1 VAITRYWSVCLAC
14 AWQPLDLNQAIRPP
28 TPYHSSI
35 PLPTSLCPYPNH
47 TMIPSPC
54 IHWCFACPLLSSL
67 ALDLIL
73 SRLVHACSFLPLP
86 LFCPDPVPSFLP
98 SSPGPLVHLRIHPTC
113 FHWCLLAPSSLALVL
128 ISSCLDHAYC
138 FLPLSS
144 FYPEPAPSLLL
155 RFVCVVVA
163 LLRSSGPSVLTI
175 SWICLADSDLCLYM
189 SLILIEC
196 AAPNNISQYLRSK
209 PSF

>member
-1 VAITRYWSVCLAC
+1 
-14 AWQPLDLNQAIRPP
+14 
-28 TPYHSSI
+28 
-35 PLPTSLCPYPNH
+35 
-47 TMIPSPC
+47 MIPSPC

-73 SRLVHACSFLPLP
+73 SRLVHACSFLPLS

-98 SSPGPLVHLRIHPTC
+98 SSPGPLVHLRIFPQLV
-113 FHWCLLAPSSLALVL
+113 FIGACLLLSSLALVL

-163 LLRSSGPSVLTI
+163 LIRSSEPSVLTI

-189 SLILIEC
+189 SLLLIEC
-196 AAPNNISQYLRSK
+196 AAPSNISQYLRSK
-209 PSF
+209 YSF